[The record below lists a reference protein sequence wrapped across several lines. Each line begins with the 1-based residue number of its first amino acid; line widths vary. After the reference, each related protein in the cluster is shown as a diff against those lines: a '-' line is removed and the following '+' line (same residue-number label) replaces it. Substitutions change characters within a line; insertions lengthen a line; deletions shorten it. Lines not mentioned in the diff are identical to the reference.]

1 MIKVYR
7 QSQKVRRDS
16 QSVNQSL
23 SVSLSVCKLV
33 SLTDSQPKSQTRHPI
48 GPALCLSV
56 CVSVSLSVCQSVSV
70 SLPVSVSLV
79 LSVSVCLCVC
89 LSVCLCVCL
98 PVSVCLCLPV
108 SVCQSVCLCLSVCL
122 SFCLSVS
129 QSVKQTLLP
138 FPSFTF
144 SSHFFH
150 HSFFF
155 LHCTP
160 CCSSCRVPVEK
171 DCCPIASLS
180 RLCPCSSPSSP
191 E

>member
-33 SLTDSQPKSQTRHPI
+33 SLTDSQPKSQTRQPI
-48 GPALCLSV
+48 GPALC
-56 CVSVSLSVCQSVSV
+56 VCQSVSV
-70 SLPVSVSLV
+70 SLPVSVSL
-79 LSVSVCLCVC
+79 C
-89 LSVCLCVCL
+89 LSVCL
-98 PVSVCLCLPV
+98 SV
-108 SVCQSVCLCLSVCL
+108 SVCQSVCLCLSVCVCH
-122 SFCLSVS
+122 SVCLSVS